1 MTAMAA
7 ESALQVVEKLQA
19 RLAANPDPKK
29 VSEWAARSGRALGGR
44 GPVTVVGPS
53 AAPPGQPGPWGS
65 DPEPG
70 PAALAARS
78 REVPALG
85 RGPRGD
91 TRTSGGRASLP
102 PGRAGAPAAAARTVR
117 APRVRGLPSLR
128 ASRASCFLSGAL
140 ARSSL
145 LPSRPVPSLPAK
157 VSGL

>member
-44 GPVTVVGPS
+44 SPVTVVGPS

-70 PAALAARS
+70 PVALAARS

-85 RGPRGD
+85 RCPRGGI
-91 TRTSGGRASLP
+91 RTSGGGSRRPGLPASRP
-102 PGRAGAPAAAARTVR
+102 AGAPAAARTVR
-117 APRVRGLPSLR
+117 TPRVRGLPSLPGVPGQL
-128 ASRASCFLSGAL
+128 FPVGAL
-140 ARSSL
+140 AGVHCCPPR
-145 LPSRPVPSLPAK
+145 PSAK
-157 VSGL
+157 VSSL